1 MVPSLL
7 FAAAL
12 TQVADNQV
20 PARVEFF
27 AQSERMHWNGA
38 TYVPLKY
45 PVLIDGDPLH
55 LRGYP
60 WDGLHPPGNES
71 RLTMSVKSPQKQKL
85 VALAPAT
92 RVDPAAERIKALE
105 WGITA
110 LRVRGGSQDS
120 IDHLQRELD
129 ALKKK

>member
-12 TQVADNQV
+12 SQVADNPSVTAIEVSVTPGTQV
-20 PARVEFF
+20 WVTDP
-27 AQSERMHWNGA
+27 GG
-38 TYVPLKY
+38 TLKH
-45 PVLIDGDPLH
+45 PVLIWGDPPH

-60 WDGLHPPGNES
+60 WNGLHPNVVEP

-85 VALAPAT
+85 VALAPVTPA
-92 RVDPAAERIKALE
+92 DPVAERIKALE

-110 LRVRGGSQDS
+110 LRVRGGSQEA
-120 IDHLQRELD
+120 IDQLQRELD
-129 ALKKK
+129 ALKK